1 MEPGAH
7 VPRGGVGSGMHA
19 QVAQGIPRAPEFP
32 KGALGGDAERAES
45 TPSDEGER
53 PGDAS
58 SEEGDAGEDRSRTGG
73 ESPGSGLGADQAG
86 QGDEERPGEQNET
99 SADGQ
104 GEPLDQ
110 EADAGHTP
118 EPSGEGDPD
127 PSADDDEVLDISKA
141 EDAESEA
148 EDEADAMEE
157 TQTNEEHEQDEF
169 IVMLR
174 KRFVQFENGEYLQY
188 MIQEKAARRQAAKA
202 EQQARE
208 TGVPAP
214 PSPAERI
221 VAPMGA
227 PRNTPFSMSYL
238 P

>member
-1 MEPGAH
+1 
-7 VPRGGVGSGMHA
+7 
-19 QVAQGIPRAPEFP
+19 
-32 KGALGGDAERAES
+32 
-45 TPSDEGER
+45 
-53 PGDAS
+53 
-58 SEEGDAGEDRSRTGG
+58 
-73 ESPGSGLGADQAG
+73 
-86 QGDEERPGEQNET
+86 
-99 SADGQ
+99 
-104 GEPLDQ
+104 
-110 EADAGHTP
+110 
-118 EPSGEGDPD
+118 
-127 PSADDDEVLDISKA
+127 
-141 EDAESEA
+141 
-148 EDEADAMEE
+148 MEE